1 MSAPETAKHFFG
13 ECTRWQHIRDTFPAL
28 VYLYSLMGNIW
39 PPCYLHCG
47 WIIEDLFYGFDLLDE
62 STTTYYISRFSQQT
76 HSISFNVFADFT
88 LPLPD
93 QPGLSFGASN
103 SSSAKFFSFVC

>member
-1 MSAPETAKHFFG
+1 MSAPETAKHFFYGMYTLATYTRYLSCISVFVLFDG
-13 ECTRWQHIRDTFPAL
+13 E
-28 VYLYSLMGNIW
+28 YLATLLSPSRL
-39 PPCYLHCG
+39 
-47 WIIEDLFYGFDLLDE
+47 DLFYGFDLLDE

-76 HSISFNVFADFT
+76 HSISFNVSADFT